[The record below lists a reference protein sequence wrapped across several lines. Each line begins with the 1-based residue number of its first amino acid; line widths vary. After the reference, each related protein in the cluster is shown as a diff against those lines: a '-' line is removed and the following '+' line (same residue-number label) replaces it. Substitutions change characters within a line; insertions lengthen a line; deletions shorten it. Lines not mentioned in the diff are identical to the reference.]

1 MKPMI
6 YTQIVARSTLWSFLF
21 CYEVLARALM
31 NYVPL
36 NHWYFIGSVATAV
49 VLFAM
54 TFRFRD
60 DALIIDIRELCLY
73 DVFAQVIAVLL
84 YFYWYNTTAITSLT
98 YTTLILKFVRLGWP
112 ALTDDREAFRAW
124 PVFGIISYLARKQK
138 LEFEEMNPRSV
149 LQDRLAYAC
158 LILVFPIV
166 FFLRYNGVKMPLA
179 FFAGITTVAIFF
191 SLKPIID
198 YLEKRQQQFV
208 EMITRVAVAE
218 TIAAK
223 SRELAIANN
232 QLTEKNQELA
242 EAHGALRKLLVERER
257 DQAVLEKY
265 NAALRDAAHDM
276 QHPMAVVR
284 IYAERLM
291 QLDSSGNTPPTVR
304 KQVEEDLSEAM
315 DQMVEFID
323 ATIHSAQVVTGIVK
337 PHIAALDMDKLAK
350 QFQANWLDA
359 ANKQGLD
366 RFDIYPKWPTDL
378 YCAGDLM
385 IVKRIL
391 RNLLA
396 NAIMHSPQGGGILLS
411 MRRRN
416 GNCLI
421 QVWDKGPG
429 IAEGVGKDGHA
440 NFATFAAR
448 VRGDGGGAQMRKGG
462 GYGLGMNNVLQLCTA
477 AGLQMQLHARM
488 GRGSVFGFI
497 LPLAEA
503 SLIAETEK
511 YRLDDELDLDEVRAM
526 LRSMSDLP
534 MPKG

>member
-6 YTQIVARSTLWSFLF
+6 STQIVARSTLWSFFF
-21 CYEVLARALM
+21 CFEVLARACM
-31 NYVPL
+31 DYFPL
-36 NHWYFIGSVATAV
+36 NHLYFIGTIAITFT
-49 VLFAM
+49 LFAM
-54 TFRFRD
+54 TFRLGN
-60 DALIIDIRELCLY
+60 DALVIDFRELCFF
-73 DVFAQVIAVLL
+73 DIVLQALSLIL
-84 YFYWYNTTAITSLT
+84 YFYWYDEVLLTTFS
-98 YTTLILKFVRLGWP
+98 YTTLYLKFVRLLWP
-112 ALTDDREAFRAW
+112 MQSEDGETLRSW
-124 PVFGIISYLARKQK
+124 PIFGPIGYWARLQKLIIDHPTQLSRKQD
-138 LEFEEMNPRSV
+138 LF
-149 LQDRLAYAC
+149 AYAVIFSSFP
-158 LILVFPIV
+158 LIY
-166 FFLRYNGVKMPLA
+166 FLRTHGIKMPLSFWA
-179 FFAGITTVAIFF
+179 FIAVLAIFLSF
-191 SLKPIID
+191 KSFIE
-198 YLEKRQQQFV
+198 YFEKRQQQFV

-218 TIAAK
+218 NIAAK
-223 SRELAIANN
+223 SEELAIANS
-232 QLTEKNQELA
+232 QLVGKNQELA
-242 EAHGALRKLLVERER
+242 DTHIVLSNLLNEREH

-291 QLDSSGNTPPTVR
+291 QLDTSGDVPQAKR

-323 ATIHSAQVVTGIVK
+323 ATIHSAQVVTGILK
-337 PHIAALDMDKLAK
+337 PKVAALDMDTLAK

-366 RFDIYPKWPTDL
+366 RFDIYPKWRTGL

-396 NAIMHSPQGGGILLS
+396 NAIMHSPEGGGILLS

-429 IAEGVGKDGHA
+429 IEEGGGRDGSA
-440 NFATFAAR
+440 NFTAFAAR
-448 VRGDGGGAQMRKGG
+448 VRGGGGGAPVREGG

-477 AGLQMQLHARM
+477 AGLEMQLHARM
-488 GRGSVFGFI
+488 GRGSVFGFM

-526 LRSMSDLP
+526 LRALSDLP